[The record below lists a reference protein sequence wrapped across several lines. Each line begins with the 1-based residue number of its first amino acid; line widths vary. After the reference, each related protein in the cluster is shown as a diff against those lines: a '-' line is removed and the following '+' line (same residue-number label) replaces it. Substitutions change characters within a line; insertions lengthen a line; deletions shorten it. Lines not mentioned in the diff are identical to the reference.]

1 MVTYTAVRKRS
12 VRLPVDDQA
21 RNELARRRV
30 RLSSRAPRHTP
41 QPDGTRHRAARPPPA
56 CCRGVE
62 EPGGPGMEHAWKVA
76 GVAKDHFFFA

>member
-1 MVTYTAVRKRS
+1 MCYNNFSPQNCELNGVLAVVTYTAVRKRS

-41 QPDGTRHRAARPPPA
+41 PTGRDAPPRGAATTSLLP
-56 CCRGVE
+56 
-62 EPGGPGMEHAWKVA
+62 WS
-76 GVAKDHFFFA
+76 